1 MMARNL
7 GLGFILI
14 IWGAMV
20 SPGGAAEPPATHLDL
35 KEALRLAW
43 KANPN
48 LQISRLQALIAG
60 EQVVRARSGLLPQI
74 NSQVGQTIYD
84 DPTKLTFG
92 GSMPGLP
99 GNIVVPQT
107 NRNFWSSQTTVN
119 QLVFDFWGTPSN
131 IWRPSRA
138 IRPVS
143 WTPPRP
149 GTTSFS
155 P

>member
-1 MMARNL
+1 MTARNL
-7 GLGFILI
+7 GRGLVLVSIL
-14 IWGAMV
+14 WGATV
-20 SPGGAAEPPATHLDL
+20 ISGGAAEPPATSLDL

-92 GSMPGLP
+92 GTTRGSPA
-99 GNIVVPQT
+99 T
-107 NRNFWSSQTTVN
+107 SSC
-119 QLVFDFWGTPSN
+119 
-131 IWRPSRA
+131 
-138 IRPVS
+138 
-143 WTPPRP
+143 PRP
-149 GTTSFS
+149 TGISGAARRR
-155 P
+155 